1 MPERDLCSHMKTFY
15 LTTPLYYVNARPHL
29 GHTYTTVV
37 ADCLSRFKRMQGLD
51 VCLLTGTDEHGQNI
65 ERAAAAQGLSPQQL
79 ADQITAEY
87 QKLWARFGI
96 EYDQFIR
103 TTDSRHYAGA
113 AEVFQRA
120 LSSGAIYKGQY
131 SGWYCIS
138 CNLFAPD
145 GETAP
150 KCEACERQTE
160 RVTEESYFFRLS
172 DFQQRLLQHYE
183 EHPKFI
189 MPLSRRNEVVSFV
202 SGGLKDLSISRT
214 SVKWGIPVP
223 DEQNHVIYVWFDA
236 LVGYL
241 TGIGFAP
248 GETGGTFQKF
258 WPAQVHLVGKDILR
272 FHAVYWPAFLMA
284 AGLELPEQVFA
295 HGWWLKD
302 EVKMSKSRGNVID
315 PNLLLAHFGSDAVR
329 YFLLREVPFGM
340 DGTFSYEAFIQRV
353 NSDLANDFGNLVSR
367 TLTLVAKNFGNTM
380 PYPSAIEGRLA
391 LDHEL
396 EQKAL
401 AAVEAYQLHMGEL
414 AFSKALESV
423 WDLLAQANRYLN
435 ESAPWALTDN
445 QGERPRLATILYTS
459 AEVIRIATVLLA
471 PVMPESCKRI
481 WEQLGMKAP
490 LRAQRIDEIKW
501 GGLVVGSSLGE
512 ITPVFP
518 RLDKKTVI
526 EKIFAQ
532 STVAATPPATRPEA
546 APAGGASA
554 RNAKAQPTVAGTEAK
569 PAEVPASDGKITID
583 DFAKVELRVAQVVSA
598 ERVPGA
604 DKLLKLIV
612 DVGTETRQI
621 LAGIAKVYSPES
633 LVGRKI
639 VIVANL
645 QPRKMRGLESNGML
659 LAASVGDEGQPVL
672 AGFLEDV
679 PNGARLK

>member
-1 MPERDLCSHMKTFY
+1 MKTFY

-29 GHTYTTVV
+29 GHAYTTVV
-37 ADCLSRFKRMQGLD
+37 ADCLSRFKKMQGFD

-65 ERAAAAQGLSPQQL
+65 ERAAVAQGLSPKQL

-113 AEVFQRA
+113 AEVFKRA
-120 LSSGAIYKGQY
+120 LNSGAIYKGQY
-131 SGWYCIS
+131 SGWYCTS
-138 CNLFAPD
+138 CNLFAPES
-145 GETAP
+145 ETAP
-150 KCEACERQTE
+150 NCEVCERLTE

-172 DFQQRLLQHYE
+172 DFQQRLLDHYE
-183 EHPKFI
+183 KHPDFI
-189 MPLSRRNEVVSFV
+189 MPLSRRNEVVNFV

-248 GETGGTFQKF
+248 GASADSFQKY
-258 WPAQVHLVGKDILR
+258 WPAQVQLVGKDILR
-272 FHAVYWPAFLMA
+272 FHTVYWPAFLMA
-284 AGLELPEQVFA
+284 AGLELPKQVFA

-315 PNLLLAHFGSDAVR
+315 PHLLLTHFGSDAVR
-329 YFLLREVPFGM
+329 YFLLREIPFGL

-353 NSDLANDFGNLVSR
+353 NADLANDFGNLVSR
-367 TLTLVAKNFGNTM
+367 TLTLVAKNFSNGM
-380 PYPSAIEGRLA
+380 PYPSPIEGRLA
-391 LDHEL
+391 LDQEL
-396 EQKAL
+396 EKKAL
-401 AAVEAYQLHMGEL
+401 ATVEVYQSHMDAL

-423 WDLLAQANRYLN
+423 WDLLAHANRYLN
-435 ESAPWALTDN
+435 ESAPWALTENMD
-445 QGERPRLATILYTS
+445 ERPRLATILYTS
-459 AEVIRIATVLLA
+459 AEIIRISTILLA
-471 PVMPESCKRI
+471 PVLPASCKRV
-481 WEQLGMKAP
+481 WEQLGMKSS
-490 LRAQRIDEIKW
+490 LTSQRIDQIKW
-501 GGLVVGSSLGE
+501 GGLTVGVNLGE
-512 ITPVFP
+512 ITPIFP
-518 RLDKKTVI
+518 RLDKKAVI
-526 EKIFAQ
+526 EKIFQESGVPVAG
-532 STVAATPPATRPEA
+532 SETKAEKATVAA
-546 APAGGASA
+546 GASA
-554 RNAKAQPTVAGTEAK
+554 KTTKPPVAEPSVADTK
-569 PAEVPASDGKITID
+569 PAVASVPDGKITID

-598 ERVPGA
+598 ERVQGA
-604 DKLLKLIV
+604 DKLLKLMV

-621 LAGIAKVYSPES
+621 LAGIAKAYTPES

-645 QPRKMRGLESNGML
+645 LPRKMRGLESNGML

-672 AGFLEDV
+672 ASFLEDV
-679 PNGARLK
+679 PNGAKLK